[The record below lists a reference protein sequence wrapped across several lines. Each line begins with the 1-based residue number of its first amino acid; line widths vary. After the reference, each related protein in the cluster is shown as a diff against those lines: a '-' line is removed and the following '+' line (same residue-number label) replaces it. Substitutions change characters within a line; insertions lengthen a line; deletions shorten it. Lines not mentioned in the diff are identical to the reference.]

1 MYQKEKN
8 PWLKHLDFI
17 ILDIICLQIAYSA
30 AYMIRHGLH
39 MPYSHPNYRNLA
51 VVIVFVQLCICFFL
65 ESYRSILRRGYI
77 EELKKTVIN
86 VSVVIMTIF
95 AYLFITKTS
104 RIFSRAVFVQMW
116 IIGIGLIYIARI
128 WWKTIV
134 QKRLQNEK
142 YLQSLIVISSSDC
155 IKEII
160 TSIKEQK
167 YTGYYVSGIILSDL
181 KNVDKNFLGIPVV
194 ADQNDAIEYLQA
206 HVVDEV
212 FIDLPEYSKWR
223 NELVDA
229 CNEMG
234 ITIHLNI
241 GAANLSGRNTL
252 VEKFADHM
260 VITTSISFADPRQL
274 MVKRIM
280 DIFGGIIGLGLMAII
295 MVIFGPIIFIQSPGS
310 IFFSQER
317 VGRNGRK
324 FKIYKF
330 RSMYLNAEE
339 RKKELMSQNKMQG
352 FMFKMDDDPRII
364 PIGKFMR
371 KTSLDEFP
379 QFWNV
384 LKGDMSLVGTRPPT
398 VDEYEQYETHHKARL
413 AAKPGLTGMWQ
424 VSGRSDIIDFEEVVA
439 LDKKY
444 ITEWNIGMDFRI
456 LLQTVRIV
464 ITGKGSV

>member
-8 PWLKHLDFI
+8 IWQKHLDFI
-17 ILDIICLQIAYSA
+17 ILDIVCLQIAYLL
-30 AYMIRHGLH
+30 AYMIRHGLY

-51 VVIVFVQLCICFFL
+51 VVIIFVQLCVCFFL
-65 ESYRSILRRGYI
+65 ENYRNILRRGYV
-77 EELKKTVIN
+77 EELKKTIVN
-86 VSVVIMTIF
+86 VSVVIMTTF

-116 IIGIGLIYIARI
+116 ILGVILIYITRI

-134 QKRLQNEK
+134 QKRMQNEK
-142 YLQSLIVISSSDC
+142 YLQALIVITTSDRVN
-155 IKEII
+155 EII
-160 TSIKEQK
+160 ESMKEVK
-167 YTGYYVSGIILSDL
+167 YTGYYISGIILADCEKTEKRISD
-181 KNVDKNFLGIPVV
+181 ISVV
-194 ADQNDAIEYLQA
+194 AGQRGAIEYLRG

-212 FIDLPEYSKWR
+212 FIDLSEYSKWR
-223 NELVDA
+223 NQIVDA
-229 CNEMG
+229 CNDMG
-234 ITIHLNI
+234 ITIHLNMEE
-241 GAANLSGRNTL
+241 ARFRGRNTL
-252 VEKFADHM
+252 VEKFAGHM

-274 MVKRIM
+274 MLKRIM
-280 DIFGGIIGLGLMAII
+280 DILGGIVGLVLTVII
-295 MVIFGPIIFIQSPGS
+295 MVIFGPIIFIQSPGP

-330 RSMYLNAEE
+330 RSMYPDAEE
-339 RKKELMSQNKMQG
+339 RKKELMEHNKMQG

-398 VDEYEQYETHHKARL
+398 VDEYEKYEIHHKARL

-456 LLQTVRIV
+456 LLQTIQIV

>member
-51 VVIVFVQLCICFFL
+51 VVIVFVQLCTCFFL

-116 IIGIGLIYIARI
+116 IIGIGMIYIARI

-134 QKRLQNEK
+134 QKRLENKK
-142 YLQSLIVISSSDC
+142 YLQSLIVISSSDR

-241 GAANLSGRNTL
+241 GAANLRGRNTL

-280 DIFGGIIGLGLMAII
+280 DIIGGIIGLGLTAII
-295 MVIFGPIIFIQSPGS
+295 MIIFGPIIFIQSPGS

-352 FMFKMDDDPRII
+352 FMFKIDDDPRII

-444 ITEWNIGMDFRI
+444 ITEWNIGIDFRI

>member
-1 MYQKEKN
+1 
-8 PWLKHLDFI
+8 
-17 ILDIICLQIAYSA
+17 
-30 AYMIRHGLH
+30 MIRHGLH

-51 VVIVFVQLCICFFL
+51 VVIVFVQLCTCFFL

-116 IIGIGLIYIARI
+116 IIGIGMIYIARI

-134 QKRLQNEK
+134 QKRLENKK
-142 YLQSLIVISSSDC
+142 YLQSLIVISSSDR

-241 GAANLSGRNTL
+241 GAANLRGRNTL

-280 DIFGGIIGLGLMAII
+280 DIIGGIIGLGLTAII
-295 MVIFGPIIFIQSPGS
+295 MIIFGPIIFIQSPGS

-352 FMFKMDDDPRII
+352 FMFKIDDDPRII

-444 ITEWNIGMDFRI
+444 ITEWNIGIDFRI

>member
-51 VVIVFVQLCICFFL
+51 VVIVFVQLCTCFFL

-116 IIGIGLIYIARI
+116 IIGIGMIYIARI

-134 QKRLQNEK
+134 QKRLENKK
-142 YLQSLIVISSSDC
+142 YLQSLIVISSSDR

-241 GAANLSGRNTL
+241 GAANLRGRNTL

-280 DIFGGIIGLGLMAII
+280 DIIGGIIGLGLTAII
-295 MVIFGPIIFIQSPGS
+295 MIIFGPIIFIQSPGS

-352 FMFKMDDDPRII
+352 FMFKIDDDPRII

-424 VSGRSDIIDFEEVVA
+424 VSGRSDIIDFDEVVA

-444 ITEWNIGMDFRI
+444 ITEWNIGIDFRI

>member
-51 VVIVFVQLCICFFL
+51 VVIVFVQLCTCFFL

-116 IIGIGLIYIARI
+116 IIGIGMIYIARI

-134 QKRLQNEK
+134 QKRLENKK
-142 YLQSLIVISSSDC
+142 YLQSLIVISSSDR

-212 FIDLPEYSKWR
+212 FIDLLEYSKWR

-280 DIFGGIIGLGLMAII
+280 DIIGGIIGLGLTAII
-295 MVIFGPIIFIQSPGS
+295 MIIFGPIIFIQSPGS

-352 FMFKMDDDPRII
+352 FMFKIDDDPRII

-444 ITEWNIGMDFRI
+444 ITEWNIGIDFRI

>member
-1 MYQKEKN
+1 MGLLVSRDGKCSRSVSYT
-8 PWLKHLDFI
+8 HLDV
-17 ILDIICLQIAYSA
+17 Y
-30 AYMIRHGLH
+30 
-39 MPYSHPNYRNLA
+39 
-51 VVIVFVQLCICFFL
+51 
-65 ESYRSILRRGYI
+65 
-77 EELKKTVIN
+77 
-86 VSVVIMTIF
+86 
-95 AYLFITKTS
+95 
-104 RIFSRAVFVQMW
+104 
-116 IIGIGLIYIARI
+116 
-128 WWKTIV
+128 
-134 QKRLQNEK
+134 KRQ
-142 YLQSLIVISSSDC
+142 
-155 IKEII
+155 
-160 TSIKEQK
+160 
-167 YTGYYVSGIILSDL
+167 GYYVSGIILSDL

-241 GAANLSGRNTL
+241 GAANLRGRNTL

-280 DIFGGIIGLGLMAII
+280 DIIGGIIGLGLTAII
-295 MVIFGPIIFIQSPGS
+295 MIIFGPIIFIQSPGS

-352 FMFKMDDDPRII
+352 FMFKIDDDPRII

-384 LKGDMSLVGTRPPT
+384 LKGDMSLVGTRPC
-398 VDEYEQYETHHKARL
+398 
-413 AAKPGLTGMWQ
+413 
-424 VSGRSDIIDFEEVVA
+424 
-439 LDKKY
+439 
-444 ITEWNIGMDFRI
+444 
-456 LLQTVRIV
+456 LLYTSRCV
-464 ITGKGSV
+464 

>member
-51 VVIVFVQLCICFFL
+51 VVIVFVQLCTCFFL

-116 IIGIGLIYIARI
+116 IIGIGMIYIARI

-134 QKRLQNEK
+134 QKRLENKK
-142 YLQSLIVISSSDC
+142 YLQSLIVISSSDR

-241 GAANLSGRNTL
+241 GAANLRGRNTL

-280 DIFGGIIGLGLMAII
+280 DIIGGIIGLGLTAII
-295 MVIFGPIIFIQSPGS
+295 MIIFGPIIFIQSPGS

-352 FMFKMDDDPRII
+352 FMFKIDDDPRII

-379 QFWNV
+379 QFWTV

-444 ITEWNIGMDFRI
+444 ITEWNIGIDFRI

>member
-51 VVIVFVQLCICFFL
+51 VVIVFVQLCTCFFL

-116 IIGIGLIYIARI
+116 IIGIGMIYIARI

-134 QKRLQNEK
+134 QKRLENKK
-142 YLQSLIVISSSDC
+142 YLQSLIVISSSDR

-280 DIFGGIIGLGLMAII
+280 DIIGGIIGLGLTAII
-295 MVIFGPIIFIQSPGS
+295 MIIFGPIIFIQSPGS

-352 FMFKMDDDPRII
+352 FMFKIDDDPRII

-424 VSGRSDIIDFEEVVA
+424 VSGRSDIIDFEEVMA

-444 ITEWNIGMDFRI
+444 ITEWNIGIDFRI

>member
-51 VVIVFVQLCICFFL
+51 VVIVFVQLCTCFFL

-116 IIGIGLIYIARI
+116 IIGIGMIYIARI

-134 QKRLQNEK
+134 QKRLENKK
-142 YLQSLIVISSSDC
+142 YLQSLIVISSSDR

-241 GAANLSGRNTL
+241 GAANLRGRNTL

-280 DIFGGIIGLGLMAII
+280 DIIGGIIGLGLTAII
-295 MVIFGPIIFIQSPGS
+295 MIIFGPFIFIQSPGS

-352 FMFKMDDDPRII
+352 FMFKIDDDPRII

-444 ITEWNIGMDFRI
+444 ITEWNIGIDFRI

>member
-1 MYQKEKN
+1 
-8 PWLKHLDFI
+8 
-17 ILDIICLQIAYSA
+17 
-30 AYMIRHGLH
+30 

-51 VVIVFVQLCICFFL
+51 VVIVFVQLCTCFFL

-116 IIGIGLIYIARI
+116 IIGIGMIYIARI

-134 QKRLQNEK
+134 QKRLENKK
-142 YLQSLIVISSSDC
+142 YLQSLIVISSSDR

-241 GAANLSGRNTL
+241 GAANLRGRNTL

-280 DIFGGIIGLGLMAII
+280 DIIGGIIGLGLTAII
-295 MVIFGPIIFIQSPGS
+295 MIIFGPIIFIQSPGS

-352 FMFKMDDDPRII
+352 FMFKIDDDPRII

-444 ITEWNIGMDFRI
+444 ITEWNIGIDFRI